1 MRVGGR
7 SVRYHARTMAIN
19 DPRAKQAM
27 YMSRTPA
34 KSSLGGIGSGR
45 AIMWGVM
52 LALAAAG
59 AVWLFFSL
67 A

>member
-1 MRVGGR
+1 M
-7 SVRYHARTMAIN
+7 RYHAAAMPIN
-19 DPRAKQAM
+19 DSRAKQAM

-34 KSSLGGIGSGR
+34 KSSMGGFGSGR
-45 AIMWGVM
+45 AITWGIM